1 MSIHISVESIQGKSH
16 QEIFEEIQRQA
27 KQAALN
33 AVKQVLEAGLEA
45 EVESQLGRKKGETR
59 PISSQERLSEW
70 HCGHCGCQDANHFLR
85 DGHYQRNVE
94 TGWGHIQGLRVP
106 MLECQRCGHDVICV
120 FRLLEKFQ
128 RFWIDVEQEV
138 LFWSGLG
145 QSLRTMTQRW
155 SAQTESNVG
164 LRSLNERINQVRP
177 LIEQMR
183 AQAIVPSPP
192 VVQLDGIW
200 VTIQEA
206 GDKIKQDSKKRN
218 RKQRTGKKQV
228 ILVALAFWE
237 NGRREVLDWHVAPSE
252 EHTHWEVLL
261 NRLFQR
267 GVQPEKGL
275 KMIVRDGCGGLE
287 AAVAQVYGSCVLDQ
301 RCVFHKLHNMGSK
314 MRSEL
319 KGKEKREERK
329 QIMEEASQIYRAET
343 APQAHQ
349 RLQEWVHHWQ
359 EQAPDA
365 VATLTRDFEAT
376 LVFYQLDTLT
386 REWIRTTSLLERANR
401 AFRSKFRQAVTF
413 GSQIGAEV
421 ALYLQ
426 VLRLHTQWTK
436 GSWWQ
441 VSHDLPF
448 QVRKLHP

>member
-1 MSIHISVESIQGKSH
+1 
-16 QEIFEEIQRQA
+16 
-27 KQAALN
+27 
-33 AVKQVLEAGLEA
+33 
-45 EVESQLGRKKGETR
+45 
-59 PISSQERLSEW
+59 
-70 HCGHCGCQDANHFLR
+70 
-85 DGHYQRNVE
+85 
-94 TGWGHIQGLRVP
+94 
-106 MLECQRCGHDVICV
+106 
-120 FRLLEKFQ
+120 
-128 RFWIDVEQEV
+128 
-138 LFWSGLG
+138 
-145 QSLRTMTQRW
+145 
-155 SAQTESNVG
+155 
-164 LRSLNERINQVRP
+164 
-177 LIEQMR
+177 
-183 AQAIVPSPP
+183 
-192 VVQLDGIW
+192 
-200 VTIQEA
+200 
-206 GDKIKQDSKKRN
+206 
-218 RKQRTGKKQV
+218 
-228 ILVALAFWE
+228 
-237 NGRREVLDWHVAPSE
+237 
-252 EHTHWEVLL
+252 
-261 NRLFQR
+261 
-267 GVQPEKGL
+267 
-275 KMIVRDGCGGLE
+275 MIVRDGCGGLE

-301 RCVFHKLHNMGSK
+301 RCVFHKLHNMASK

-329 QIMEEASQIYRAET
+329 QIMEEASQIYRAQT
-343 APQAHQ
+343 ALQAHQ

-413 GSQIGAEV
+413 GGQIGAEV